1 MGTKAVVQSRVINVN
16 QTITSPTGVAKAS
29 KARETLATA
38 REILY
43 ASGNMRAADAIT
55 PALHDLTRQIADYYR
70 RRAEADKIAAQR

>member
-38 REILY
+38 REIL
-43 ASGNMRAADAIT
+43 
-55 PALHDLTRQIADYYR
+55 
-70 RRAEADKIAAQR
+70 